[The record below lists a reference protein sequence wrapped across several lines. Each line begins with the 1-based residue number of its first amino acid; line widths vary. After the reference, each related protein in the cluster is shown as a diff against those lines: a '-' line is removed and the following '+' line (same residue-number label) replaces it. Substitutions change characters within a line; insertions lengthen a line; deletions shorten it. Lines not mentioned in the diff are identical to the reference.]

1 MGSDPRGDFLGVFKT
16 LTDGIKEDLR
26 TRFDLPEEAH
36 AYILRSIEYNVPHG
50 KLNRGLTV
58 VQFARDFYAAKGQ
71 TASDE
76 VIFQASV
83 LGWCIEYLQAFFLV
97 ADDIMDASITRRGQ
111 PCFYK
116 LPEIGLKA
124 VNDSIVLEA
133 LLYEILRKYFRSAQ
147 CYQDIFDLFHEITFT
162 TSVGQLLDLTS
173 QKEQGDVDLNTFSEA
188 NLVRIYKYKTAY
200 YSFYLPVALGMH
212 LCGIKDT
219 DLFDTAKDIC
229 IDMGVLFQSQ
239 DDYIDCFGDP
249 QTTGKIGT
257 DIEDNKCTWLVVEA
271 LKVASPSEKNI
282 LQENYGRPDEAK
294 VAVVKKLYESL
305 ELPAKFVAHESE
317 YHTRLVSKID
327 AVEKQMPTGTYHF
340 LLKKIFKRSS

>member
-173 QKEQGDVDLNTFSEA
+173 QKVRAFCIASWSAEFVLNILVCSPQEQGDVDLNTFSEA

-249 QTTGKIGT
+249 QTTGKVNI
-257 DIEDNKCTWLVVEA
+257 VVIHPSPEYA
-271 LKVASPSEKNI
+271 LCFLA
-282 LQENYGRPDEAK
+282 
-294 VAVVKKLYESL
+294 
-305 ELPAKFVAHESE
+305 
-317 YHTRLVSKID
+317 
-327 AVEKQMPTGTYHF
+327 
-340 LLKKIFKRSS
+340 LLKGLPPQTVWFSTRSLAAAIDRH